1 MIELHAEQTRPLM
14 KMLKEY
20 TKGLKD
26 VEVAAVQADLEK
38 EDTWSLENV
47 AQVEHRERNYMGMLK
62 YKKEDE
68 PELLRRLI
76 LKLNP
81 NVASSLVPGLP
92 AFVLFMCVR
101 HTDYIDDD
109 EKVIS
114 FLTNTID
121 KIEQVVREH
130 HDDLDRVT
138 LWLANTC
145 RLLHTLKQYSGEK
158 QFKKENTPR
167 QNEHCLR
174 NFDLS
179 EYRQVFSDLAVWI
192 YQTLIKLMENTIQPY
207 IVAAVLNHEA
217 FVGLK
222 ESKPGGLRGHSSS
235 RDDETPERSLGS
247 LMKAMTQ
254 FLLVLT
260 QHAVDPELVYQIY
273 RQVYYFLGASALNNL
288 LIRKEL
294 CNWSKGTQIQCNLYH
309 MEQWLRDNK
318 LQDSGAGSSL
328 EPIVQASQLL
338 QARKTDADVDSV
350 CDMCSKLTVPQIVQ
364 ILNLYTP
371 VDEFEERVP
380 ILFKRKI
387 QQKLKE
393 RENTDTTFLMDLK
406 FTFPVTFAFIP
417 SKIILETIEVPE
429 QLHINKL
436 VSRC

>member
-1 MIELHAEQTRPLM
+1 MTVN
-14 KMLKEY
+14 
-20 TKGLKD
+20 GLTI
-26 VEVAAVQADLEK
+26 VAAVQADLEK

-273 RQVYYFLGASALNNL
+273 RQ
-288 LIRKEL
+288 
-294 CNWSKGTQIQCNLYH
+294 
-309 MEQWLRDNK
+309 
-318 LQDSGAGSSL
+318 DSGAGSSL

-350 CDMCSKLTVPQIVQ
+350 CDMCSKLTVP
-364 ILNLYTP
+364 
-371 VDEFEERVP
+371 
-380 ILFKRKI
+380 

-436 VSRC
+436 VSR